1 MVLLRLHS
9 LFFLLLTVNA
19 PVEVKLLVQR
29 VEAKYHAA
37 RTLRATFLERYTE
50 NGRIIRVETGTAY
63 FRRPGRMRWEYQSP
77 EKNLF
82 LVDGKSA
89 WFYVPADHTVTRVPA
104 KDSADWRTPLAL
116 LAGEMKLSR
125 ICERIVVS
133 ADETPEEEA
142 TAVLRC
148 ELRGMASTNR
158 EQSSSAFASQ
168 PKDSSQS
175 VLFEVNKDSGAL
187 VRISVRDPGG
197 VGVEFH
203 FANWQFDPP
212 VGDSLFRFVAPSG
225 VAIVNGELSSPKTG
239 VSP

>member
-1 MVLLRLHS
+1 
-9 LFFLLLTVNA
+9 
-19 PVEVKLLVQR
+19 
-29 VEAKYHAA
+29 
-37 RTLRATFLERYTE
+37 
-50 NGRIIRVETGTAY
+50 
-63 FRRPGRMRWEYQSP
+63 
-77 EKNLF
+77 
-82 LVDGKSA
+82 
-89 WFYVPADHTVTRVPA
+89 
-104 KDSADWRTPLAL
+104 
-116 LAGEMKLSR
+116 
-125 ICERIVVS
+125 
-133 ADETPEEEA
+133 
-142 TAVLRC
+142 
-148 ELRGMASTNR
+148 MASTNR